1 MNSKKT
7 VSKLIRYLTE
17 QSNLRRDFKNA
28 GRKKPRDIGSLIIQK
43 ADEIKESAPT
53 KWIRTDSPEYKKL
66 LADKQK

>member
-1 MNSKKT
+1 MNSKTT

-17 QSNLRRDFKNA
+17 QSNLRRDFKSA
-28 GRKKPRDIGSLIIQK
+28 GRKCPREIGSLVIQK
-43 ADEIKESAPT
+43 VDEIKENTPT